1 MNLIIDIG
9 NTAAKLALFAEQASE
24 PERVIVTS
32 NQTLELLEAT
42 VEEYADRLEGGIAST
57 VIDLQPQIY
66 DRLRALPFPLQ
77 WLTHETKLPFNNLYR
92 SPKTLGTDRLAAVA
106 GAYYE
111 HPGRN
116 ILIIDA
122 GTCITYDFIDSQGNY
137 HGGNISPGMQMRLR
151 AMHLQTGRLPLVKAQ
166 GERPALGV
174 DTETA
179 IRSGVWQGIA
189 YEIQG
194 YLQTLSKE
202 HDDLLTFL
210 TGGDVISFDASIKNS
225 IFADENLVLKG
236 LNRLL
241 TSSQ

>member
-9 NTAAKLALFAEQASE
+9 NTNAKLALFNRQAFE
-24 PERVIVTS
+24 PERVVVTS
-32 NQTLELLEAT
+32 NQTLDLLET
-42 VEEYADRLEGGIAST
+42 IVEEYAGRIRAGIAST
-57 VIDLQPQIY
+57 VVNLSPSICARLQ
-66 DRLRALPFPLQ
+66 ALPFPLQ

-92 SPKTLGTDRLAAVA
+92 TPQTLGTDRLAAVA

-116 ILIIDA
+116 ILIVDA

-137 HGGNISPGMQMRLR
+137 HGGNISPGIHMRLR
-151 AMHLQTGRLPLVKAQ
+151 AMHQHTRRLPLVEAE

-179 IRSGVWQGIA
+179 IRSGVWQGIV

-194 YLQTLSKE
+194 YLQALSKE
-202 HDDLLTFL
+202 HNNLLTFL

-225 IFADENLVLKG
+225 IFADEYLVLKG